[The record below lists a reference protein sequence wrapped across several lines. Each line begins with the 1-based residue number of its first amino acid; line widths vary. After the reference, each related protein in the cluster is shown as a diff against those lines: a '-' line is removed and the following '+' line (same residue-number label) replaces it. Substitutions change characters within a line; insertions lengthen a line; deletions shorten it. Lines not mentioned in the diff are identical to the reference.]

1 MRQFL
6 AIELPHAVR
15 SRLADLQ
22 SELRDDLAG
31 WRWTRPDAIHLTL
44 RFLGEV
50 DPGLD
55 QRARQSWRDCAGRS
69 QAFSFRLR
77 GLGCFPAPRRPRVL
91 WVGIEAD
98 PIHRARLEGLAS
110 GLEIAARDLGF
121 EGSNRTFRPHLT
133 LGRAVRGRCPEPPGP
148 TEFDGGRIDAAALV
162 LFRSELHRTGA
173 RYTAMDTFPFGMDPG
188 ECFQ

>member
-22 SELRDDLAG
+22 SGLRTDLAG
-31 WRWTRPDAIHLTL
+31 WRWTRSDAIHLTL

-50 DPGLD
+50 DPELD
-55 QRARQSWRDCAGRS
+55 RRARQSWRDCAARTR
-69 QAFSFRLR
+69 AFSFRLQ
-77 GLGCFPAPRRPRVL
+77 GLGCFPGPRRPRVL

-98 PIHRARLEGLAS
+98 AIHQARLEGLAA

-133 LGRAVRGRCPEPPGP
+133 LGRAARGIRPVPPGP
-148 TEFDGGRIDAAALV
+148 SDFDGGRIDAAALV
-162 LFRSELHRTGA
+162 LFRSELHRAGA
-173 RYTAMDTFPFGMDPG
+173 RYTAMDTFPFGTNPG
-188 ECFQ
+188 ECF